1 MKPKCKAAVTS
12 ASRKP
17 VIRFRRAEARAIL
30 PPRSAVLT
38 DVRDLILAARQSLA
52 HAVNVVA
59 EYRTDL
65 LMRTVLIAK
74 RHNAL
79 RLAWVRLEN
88 AG

>member
-1 MKPKCKAAVTS
+1 M
-12 ASRKP
+12 
-17 VIRFRRAEARAIL
+17 
-30 PPRSAVLT
+30 LT

-65 LMRTVLIAK
+65 LMRTVRIAK

-79 RLAWVRLEN
+79 RLAWVGLEK